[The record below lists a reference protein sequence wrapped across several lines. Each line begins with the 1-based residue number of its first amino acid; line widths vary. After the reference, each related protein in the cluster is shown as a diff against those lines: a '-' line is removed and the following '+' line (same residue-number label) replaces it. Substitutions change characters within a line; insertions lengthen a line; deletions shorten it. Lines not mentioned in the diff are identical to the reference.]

1 MNGTRG
7 SDTSFAD
14 YRRATPTGSFS
25 DWVRSVAEPL
35 WGRMLTHRF
44 TSDMAS
50 DALPP
55 DALRRYLIYEHDF
68 VEVAVTIFGYAL
80 VKAPSTVEQARLTE
94 ILRGLTT
101 DQLAY
106 FDRVFRRLG
115 VSEPMRRPDV
125 LPPAVL
131 AFREGML
138 ALASHRTYEEIIAGM
153 AAAEWMYH
161 TWCQEAQRRQPAD
174 PVSTEWIALH
184 VAPPFAEQVAWL
196 LGQLDGLGPALAPW
210 HQQRVALAF
219 RRTLA
224 LEIDF
229 HDAPYGDG
237 STSSPGGDD
246 SEMEGG

>member
-1 MNGTRG
+1 MNSARG

-14 YRRATPTGSFS
+14 YRRATPAGNFS

-50 DALPP
+50 DAMPP
-55 DALRRYLIYEHDF
+55 DVLRRYLIYEHDF

-80 VKAPSTVEQARLTE
+80 VKAPSIVEQARLTE
-94 ILRGLTT
+94 ILRSLTT

-106 FDRVFRRLG
+106 FDRVFQRLG
-115 VSEPMRRPDV
+115 VSEGMRHPGV

-138 ALASHRTYEEIIAGM
+138 GVAAHRNYEEIIAGM
-153 AAAEWMYH
+153 TAAEWMYH
-161 TWCQEAQRRQPAD
+161 TWCQDAHQRRPAD
-174 PVSTEWIALH
+174 PVSAEWIALH
-184 VAPPFAEQVAWL
+184 VAPPFADQVAWL
-196 LGQLDGLGPALAPW
+196 RGQLDCYGPELAPW
-210 HQQRVALAF
+210 RQQRVALAF
-219 RRTLA
+219 RRALA

-237 STSSPGGDD
+237 ATRAEPST
-246 SEMEGG
+246 EGG